1 MEGIEKLETSS
12 RLPAKKAETAPV
24 SNQQPKAP
32 TKGDKAMDMLSQ
44 NFGRILDLAG
54 EMIEIRKLK
63 EVTEAQLKLMEE
75 NRKQLI
81 DEANAY
87 AIKKRADT
95 DSVVGRMTIIKEMMQ
110 DFYVHNNGQMT
121 GEDFCKIIT
130 EIVNQMGRI
139 ENGLR

>member
-24 SNQQPKAP
+24 SNQQPKAL

-63 EVTEAQLKLMEE
+63 EVTEAQLMLMEE